1 MKTKKLNIKQLIVV
15 FFLILTP
22 ISVISKGDEFNK
34 DCNKI
39 NTNGLSLEV
48 REWINDGVYWSDK
61 IDTIQFYSPE
71 DTTIYESDTISLS
84 DQMKLWLANG
94 TMWNSTVR

>member
-1 MKTKKLNIKQLIVV
+1 MKTKKLNIKQLIVIS
-15 FFLILTP
+15 LLTLTP

-48 REWINDGVYWSDK
+48 REWMNDGSYWSDRM
-61 IDTIQFYSPE
+61 DTILFYSPE
-71 DTTIYESDTISLS
+71 DTTIYESDTIPLS
-84 DQMKLWLANG
+84 DKMKLWLANG
-94 TMWNSTVR
+94 TIWNSTVR